1 MTFIEHTLRLKNET
15 MALDV
20 HCIKRPVTTEG
31 AGCSSQKPLTT
42 KILKRS
48 FVYNISKR
56 IFILFLQTNNNDNSL
71 TYVACSYIAQQML
84 NNKCSMLNSVMG
96 LNFSSNKNQFEDF
109 DNL

>member
-1 MTFIEHTLRLKNET
+1 

-20 HCIKRPVTTEG
+20 HCIKRPVITEG
-31 AGCSSQKPLTT
+31 GLSQELRSSQKTLATE
-42 KILKRS
+42 ILKRS
-48 FVYNISKR
+48 LVNNISKR

-84 NNKCSMLNSVMG
+84 NNKRSTMLNSVIG
-96 LNFSSNKNQFEDF
+96 SNLSSNKNHFEVF

>member
-1 MTFIEHTLRLKNET
+1 

-20 HCIKRPVTTEG
+20 HCIKRPVITEG
-31 AGCSSQKPLTT
+31 GLSQELRSSQKTLTT
-42 KILKRS
+42 EILKRS
-48 FVYNISKR
+48 LVNNISKR

-84 NNKCSMLNSVMG
+84 NNKRSTMLNSVIG
-96 LNFSSNKNQFEDF
+96 LNLSSNKNHFEVF

>member
-1 MTFIEHTLRLKNET
+1 

-20 HCIKRPVTTEG
+20 HCIKRPVITEG
-31 AGCSSQKPLTT
+31 GLSQELRSSQKTLATE
-42 KILKRS
+42 ILKRS
-48 FVYNISKR
+48 LVNNISKR

-84 NNKCSMLNSVMG
+84 NNKRSTMLNSVIG
-96 LNFSSNKNQFEDF
+96 SNFSSNKNHFEVF

>member
-1 MTFIEHTLRLKNET
+1 
-15 MALDV
+15 MALDL
-20 HCIKRPVTTEG
+20 HCIKRPVITEG
-31 AGCSSQKPLTT
+31 GLFQELRSSQKTLTT
-42 KILKRS
+42 EILKRS
-48 FVYNISKR
+48 LVNNISKR

-96 LNFSSNKNQFEDF
+96 LTFSSNKNQFEDF

>member
-1 MTFIEHTLRLKNET
+1 

-20 HCIKRPVTTEG
+20 HCIKRPVITEG
-31 AGCSSQKPLTT
+31 ALFQELRSSQKTLTT
-42 KILKRS
+42 EILKRS

-84 NNKCSMLNSVMG
+84 NDKRSTIVNSVLG
-96 LNFSSNKNQFEDF
+96 LNFSHNKNQFEDF

>member
-1 MTFIEHTLRLKNET
+1 

-20 HCIKRPVTTEG
+20 HCIKRPVITEG
-31 AGCSSQKPLTT
+31 GLSQELRSSQKTLATE
-42 KILKRS
+42 ILKRS
-48 FVYNISKR
+48 LVNNISKR

-84 NNKCSMLNSVMG
+84 NNKRSTMLNSVIG
-96 LNFSSNKNQFEDF
+96 LNLSSNKNHFEVF

>member
-1 MTFIEHTLRLKNET
+1 

-20 HCIKRPVTTEG
+20 HCIKRPVITEG
-31 AGCSSQKPLTT
+31 GLSQELRSSQKTLTT
-42 KILKRS
+42 EILKRS
-48 FVYNISKR
+48 LVNNISKR

-84 NNKCSMLNSVMG
+84 NNKRSTMLNSVIG
-96 LNFSSNKNQFEDF
+96 LNFSSNKNHFEVF

>member
-1 MTFIEHTLRLKNET
+1 

-20 HCIKRPVTTEG
+20 HCIKRPVITEG
-31 AGCSSQKPLTT
+31 GLSQELRSSQKTLTT
-42 KILKRS
+42 EILKRS
-48 FVYNISKR
+48 LVNNISKR

-84 NNKCSMLNSVMG
+84 NNKRSTMLNSVIG
-96 LNFSSNKNQFEDF
+96 LNFSSNKNHFKDF

>member
-1 MTFIEHTLRLKNET
+1 

-20 HCIKRPVTTEG
+20 HCIKRPVITEG
-31 AGCSSQKPLTT
+31 GLFQELRSSQKTLTT
-42 KILKRS
+42 EILKRS
-48 FVYNISKR
+48 LVNNISKR

-84 NNKCSMLNSVMG
+84 NNKRSTMLNSVIG
-96 LNFSSNKNQFEDF
+96 LNFSSNKNHFEVF